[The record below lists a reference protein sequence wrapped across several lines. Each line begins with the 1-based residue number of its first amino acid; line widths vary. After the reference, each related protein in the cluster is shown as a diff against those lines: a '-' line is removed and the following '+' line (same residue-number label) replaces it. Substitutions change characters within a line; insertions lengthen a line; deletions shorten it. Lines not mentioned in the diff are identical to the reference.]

1 VDSDQNLRLRETAD
15 SRVKDLFWVAC
26 ALGLYLELIQALVKV
41 VADMIVNHTKLHF
54 LFCLYHVLLFLLKLF
69 ILGRV
74 IVMIDFFKLLLLI
87 ATIVE
92 ILLSLD
98 QLICFTNVALFVI
111 VVVIAVPY
119 CLLLLD
125 TVVIFKIACELIML
139 LGVFFGVLSGDPFRQ
154 HLVVSIATA
163 QRLLLLLSLLL
174 LMLATEFVD
183 VLLTSD
189 FLSI

>member
-1 VDSDQNLRLRETAD
+1 MDSDQNLRLRETAD

-98 QLICFTNVALFVI
+98 QLICLTNVALFVI
-111 VVVIAVPY
+111 VIAVPY
-119 CLLLLD
+119 RLLLLD